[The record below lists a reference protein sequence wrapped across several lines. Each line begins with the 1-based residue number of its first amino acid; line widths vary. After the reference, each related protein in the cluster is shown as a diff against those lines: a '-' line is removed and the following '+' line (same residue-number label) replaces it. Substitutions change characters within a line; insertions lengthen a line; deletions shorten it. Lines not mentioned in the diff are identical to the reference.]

1 MGAETTGRKLGIG
14 VRLFAKAARQGAAAA
29 AASSRPPVANS
40 STPRQSSSR
49 PAAFPSPTIQ
59 QAKSKAGGFANGAAG
74 FANGAAGF
82 ANGAAG
88 FANGAAG
95 FANGVK
101 RFGAAM
107 LGPMAHTGGVLWL
120 EITGLFFGLFA
131 LFFAQNVYKFRQ
143 DYARGPEHAH
153 FLVYAALAI
162 LFSVFTA
169 TQFYKAR
176 RKEKRNRA
184 RMAKAVRQA
193 P

>member
-49 PAAFPSPTIQ
+49 PAAFPAPTIQ
-59 QAKSKAGGFANGAAG
+59 QAKSKAGGFAKGAGG
-74 FANGAAGF
+74 FAKGAG
-82 ANGAAG
+82 
-88 FANGAAG
+88 G